1 MHTSNPDHIC
11 QETVA
16 IEEHVPLAC
25 DTYRLRLPCPS
36 IAANILPGQF
46 LMLRLPG
53 TNDPLLG
60 RPLALYDTYRD
71 ASGRP
76 QGVDIVYQA
85 IGRMTRR
92 LAAMKPGDRLE
103 IWGPL
108 GNGFPPT
115 ETGHLIM
122 VAGGIGQT
130 PFLALGPALPGI
142 GRLRA
147 AAAGRPASPES
158 NALLWPSLGCISGG
172 GRRLSPLGRRGLD
185 QYRRRL
191 GRAPRHGDR
200 TGAAGGR
207 SIALSLPDRR
217 LWAGEDVARHG
228 RHGCRI
234 GTSLPGFPGKPHGL
248 RDRNLLQLRDEDPRS
263 AGRVGL
269 SPDLRR
275 GADFQRRRRGILV
288 WSASCRRFTPG
299 NLGVSSANGATSA
312 PSGHCCGG
320 LQCLDPGGQ
329 PRLGPRG
336 GIAMN
341 DLVGGS
347 TIELLGGNPQAPW
360 ASSALPASTAS
371 TTLRTRVFSSRFT
384 ARFRSRR
391 SKL

>member
-16 IEEHVPLAC
+16 IEQHVPLAC

-71 ASGRP
+71 AAGRP

-92 LAAMKPGDRLE
+92 LAAVKAGDRLE

-130 PFLALGPALPGI
+130 PFLALARHYLGLGDYGQPPRAVPRAQKVTLCYG
-142 GRLRA
+142 LRSA
-147 AAAGRPASPES
+147 AFLAGV
-158 NALLWPSLGCISGG
+158 
-172 GRRLSPLGRRGLD
+172 D
-185 QYRRRL
+185 DFRRL
-191 GRAPRHGDR
+191 GVEVLISTDDGSAGHCGTVDR
-200 TGAAGGR
+200 TGAARGR
-207 SIALSLPDRR
+207 GIALSLPDRGLR
-217 LWAGEDVARHG
+217 AGEDAARHG
-228 RHGCRI
+228 RDGRPD
-234 GTSLPGFPGKPHGL
+234 GTSLPGFAGKSHGL
-248 RDRNLLQLRDEDPRS
+248 RDRHLLQLRDEDPRC

-269 SPDLRR
+269 PPDLRR
-275 GADFQRRRRGILV
+275 GADFQRRRRGVLITSRLRS
-288 WSASCRRFTPG
+288 SAS
-299 NLGVSSANGATSA
+299 
-312 PSGHCCGG
+312 
-320 LQCLDPGGQ
+320 
-329 PRLGPRG
+329 
-336 GIAMN
+336 
-341 DLVGGS
+341 
-347 TIELLGGNPQAPW
+347 
-360 ASSALPASTAS
+360 
-371 TTLRTRVFSSRFT
+371 
-384 ARFRSRR
+384 
-391 SKL
+391 